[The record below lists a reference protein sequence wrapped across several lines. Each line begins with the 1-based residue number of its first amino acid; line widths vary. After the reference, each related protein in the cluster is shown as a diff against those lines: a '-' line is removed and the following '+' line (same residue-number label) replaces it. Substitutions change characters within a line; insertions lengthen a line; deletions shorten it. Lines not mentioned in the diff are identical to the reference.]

1 MEFIRYIV
9 YTIQSFRGIITG
21 WYLSKSDLVILDE
34 VCKHMKW
41 DHQLDSL
48 KYLLLFLR
56 NVKKTKMTRA
66 ISNDNL
72 PLEEDESKW
81 DPIWHLPF

>member
-1 MEFIRYIV
+1 
-9 YTIQSFRGIITG
+9 
-21 WYLSKSDLVILDE
+21 
-34 VCKHMKW
+34 MKFVNTLEW
-41 DHQLDSL
+41 DHQLGSM

-56 NVKKTKMTRA
+56 NVKKMKMMRA

>member
-1 MEFIRYIV
+1 MKFV
-9 YTIQSFRGIITG
+9 N
-21 WYLSKSDLVILDE
+21 ILE
-34 VCKHMKW
+34 W
-41 DHQLDSL
+41 DHQLGSM

-56 NVKKTKMTRA
+56 NVKKMMRA
-66 ISNDNL
+66 ISNDNM

>member
-1 MEFIRYIV
+1 
-9 YTIQSFRGIITG
+9 
-21 WYLSKSDLVILDE
+21 
-34 VCKHMKW
+34 MKFVNTLEW
-41 DHQLDSL
+41 EHQLGSM

-56 NVKKTKMTRA
+56 NVKKMKMMRA

-81 DPIWHLPF
+81 DPIWYLPF

>member
-1 MEFIRYIV
+1 M
-9 YTIQSFRGIITG
+9 
-21 WYLSKSDLVILDE
+21 
-34 VCKHMKW
+34 
-41 DHQLDSL
+41 

-56 NVKKTKMTRA
+56 KVKKKMKMMRA

-72 PLEEDESKW
+72 PLEVDESKW